1 MTFEKYAQLSAKFLE
16 NCEKIIAIGQTYLED
31 ISLFNK
37 TGIFPVD
44 KFADTPVDIPKIS
57 KTAPKAFAA
66 LISALDAIYSAV
78 LSAGKSA
85 DKAMQLLDDYGIH
98 STLTRVASQTRLQ
111 VINQY
116 RGNAS
121 KLHREMPEVR
131 QELINLAVEI
141 LPKHKDL
148 PAYLIAKKTPFC
160 LAIYVNRRA
169 DFTEKQQSAMAGVVE
184 ERIKELFP
192 ETPMPPLTRKYIP
205 ITKSMPWEKLMTMD
219 GAPASPD
226 AEGGVGV
233 VAIKYSTPTVVEFD
247 VECLINPSQ
256 EIIGNAGLS
265 EKTIARYSTTRQLTG
280 GTVPYSMNVRGSPP
294 YVVVESVSP
303 DLWRMLSPAGEIPR
317 TSSRPQDYHKLHST
331 SVFRPT
337 HKAILQRLAERPVI
351 SGEAAYDLLAGT
363 LVEKFRLNPPT
374 TREEY
379 LACSYDISDAV
390 YQHFPHTHM
399 LNLRRESMVSY
410 LLRLEPTIRELIVPE
425 IMRAVAKFA
434 PSEDD
439 FKALPADAL
448 GKKMLGLYEQALE
461 FAMKTAKEAKWLD
474 DYDQTYKICYLHYA

>member
-1 MTFEKYAQLSAKFLE
+1 MAFEKYVQLSIKFLD
-16 NCEKIIAIGQTYLED
+16 NCEKIIAIGQTYRED

-37 TGIFPVD
+37 TGIFPLD
-44 KFADTPVDIPKIS
+44 KFAGTTDIPKIS
-57 KTAPKAFAA
+57 KTAAPKAFAA
-66 LISALDAIYSAV
+66 LISTLDAIYNTV
-78 LSAGKSA
+78 LAAGKAA
-85 DKAMQLLDDYGIH
+85 DQTMQLLDDYEIH
-98 STLTRVASQTRLQ
+98 TMLTRIASQTRLR

-116 RGNAS
+116 RSSAT
-121 KLHREMPEVR
+121 KLHHEMPEVR
-131 QELINLAVEI
+131 QELINLAIEI

-148 PAYLIAKKTPFC
+148 PAYLNAKKTPFC

-169 DFTEKQQSAMAGVVE
+169 DFTEQQQNAMAVVVE

-192 ETPMPPLTRKYIP
+192 ERPMPPLTRKYIP
-205 ITKSMPWEKLMTMD
+205 ITKSMPWENLMADVAGTQ
-219 GAPASPD
+219 
-226 AEGGVGV
+226 GV
-233 VAIKYSTPTVVEFD
+233 VSIKYSTPTVVEFD

-265 EKTIARYSTTRQLTG
+265 EKTIARYSTARQLAG
-280 GTVPYSMNVRGSPP
+280 SIAPYSMEVRGQPP

-303 DLWRMLSPAGEIPR
+303 DLWRMLSPAGEPPR
-317 TSSRPQDYHKLHST
+317 TSSRPQDYHGLHTT
-331 SVFRPT
+331 SVFRPS

-351 SGEAAYDLLAGT
+351 SGDAAYDLLAAT
-363 LVEKFRLNPPT
+363 LVEKFRLSPPT

-379 LACSYDISDAV
+379 LACSYDIADAV

-439 FKALPADAL
+439 FKLLSADVL